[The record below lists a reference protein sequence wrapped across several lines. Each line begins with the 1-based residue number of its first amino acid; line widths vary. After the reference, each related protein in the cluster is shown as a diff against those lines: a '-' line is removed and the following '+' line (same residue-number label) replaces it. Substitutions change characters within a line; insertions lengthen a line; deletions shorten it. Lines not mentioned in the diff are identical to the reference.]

1 MTFEELVRE
10 YVKLFI
16 LIIETVGQDVGNK
29 IYQNVSNILKED
41 DSEKA
46 IQSLIDNEVPFFVV
60 VSTLETIVLCKLHN
74 SKDLYENNNILQGL
88 VGDMWERY
96 LKLPS
101 NRFFRKNGLPTIN
114 RIDENGIIML
124 KKL

>member
-1 MTFEELVRE
+1 MTFEELVSE
-10 YVKLFI
+10 YIKLFI
-16 LIIETVGQDVGNK
+16 LIIETVGQDIGNK

-41 DSEKA
+41 DSIKA
-46 IQSLIDNEVPFFVV
+46 IQSLIDNEVPFFIV
-60 VSTLETIVLCKLHN
+60 VSTLEAIVLCKLHN
-74 SKDLYENNNILQGL
+74 SKDLYENNILQGL

-101 NRFFRKNGLPTIN
+101 NKFFRKNGLPTID